1 MADLSKLM
9 KKRLGPPPPIEAAS
23 DNLKAPET
31 APAAFEIKRRPEERL
46 EDGRSARRTGRTLQ
60 FATRVSPDFNRRFRA
75 VAKRDGLMFAELLEK
90 SLEAYEK
97 RAM

>member
-1 MADLSKLM
+1 M
-9 KKRLGPPPPIEAAS
+9 
-23 DNLKAPET
+23 
-31 APAAFEIKRRPEERL
+31 
-46 EDGRSARRTGRTLQ
+46 
-60 FATRVSPDFNRRFRA
+60 SPDFNRRFRA

>member
-23 DNLKAPET
+23 DNLQAPEI
-31 APAAFEIKRRPEERL
+31 APAAFEIKRRQEERV

-75 VAKRDGLMFAELLEK
+75 IAKRDGLMFAELLEK
-90 SLEAYEK
+90 SLEAYDK
-97 RAM
+97 RAI